1 MNSASLQSAALEHV
15 SSSEISSTQIEL
27 FHQQGYLIFDNLLS
41 AEQVNHIVER
51 FEPLFNTQFETGVYP
66 DEWYGRPG
74 LSQPNATQQMTGL
87 WRCDRTLA
95 SYTLSAKI
103 ARLNATLMGWNSA
116 RYGLDTCWIKPPDAP
131 EVYFHRN
138 NTYTSSLA
146 PPSTVTCWIAL
157 SDVAL
162 KTGSL
167 EIVPGSHFWDS
178 TDHVRFLHAPQ
189 DDYRTPL
196 WQAAKEVG
204 IESPQIVPIVLP
216 PGSAVFL
223 HGNLWR
229 GSGHNPSQTKTR
241 RSLAISSLAGHA
253 RFQLPGIGNG
263 YIFERYRRMGS
274 LDIDESYYPVLWS
287 QDGYRTPFLTDYCS
301 DALA

>member
-1 MNSASLQSAALEHV
+1 MQV
-15 SSSEISSTQIEL
+15 SSQQLTKPSSSLPVTPTQIEL
-27 FHQQGYLIFDNLLS
+27 FHQQGYLIVDNLLTT
-41 AEQVNHIVER
+41 EQINQIVGR
-51 FEPLFNTQFETGVYP
+51 FEPLFNTQFETGIYP

-87 WRCDRTLA
+87 WRCNRTLA
-95 SYTLSAKI
+95 SFTLSAKI
-103 ARLNATLMGWNSA
+103 AQINATLMGWGSA
-116 RYGLDTCWIKPPDAP
+116 RYGLDTCWIKPPNAP

-138 NTYTSSLA
+138 NTYTSCIA

-167 EIVPGSHFWDS
+167 EIVPGSHFWDC
-178 TDHVRFLHAPQ
+178 TDQMRFLHAPQ
-189 DDYRTPL
+189 EDYRTPL
-196 WQAAKEVG
+196 WQAAKEAG
-204 IESPQIVPIVLP
+204 IQSPQIVPIVLP

-229 GSGHNPSQTKTR
+229 GSGKNPSETKTR

-253 RFQLPGIGNG
+253 KFQLPGVGNG
-263 YIFERYRRMGS
+263 YIFERYRRKES
-274 LDIDESYYPVLWS
+274 LDIDESYYPILWS
-287 QDGYRTPFLTDYCS
+287 QDGYRTPFLADYCQ